1 MPTSRAGLTCGLL
14 ALGLTTATLAQDAIP
29 DFDGE
34 LLDFD
39 CIDRERP

>member
-1 MPTSRAGLTCGLL
+1 ML
-14 ALGLTTATLAQDAIP
+14 AEPWVVEKQWDRY
-29 DFDGE
+29 DGE